1 MALTATAT
9 ERVQHDVRQ
18 QLCIPRCVVFKSSFN
33 RPNLRCAALRP
44 PGPRAAPLPRAPGA
58 RAASAACPHRCWPQH
73 RAPFSSG
80 PPFSTF
86 TLPSPHSQRY
96 FVRKKGKSA
105 AQDIGE
111 LLTKK

>member
-9 ERVQHDVRQ
+9 ARVQHDVRQ
-18 QLCIPRCVVFKSSFN
+18 QLCIPRCVCFKSSFN
-33 RPNLRCAALRP
+33 RPNLRWAAALGRHKMTHLSSQLCLNVAMHLTRLAHVALF
-44 PGPRAAPLPRAPGA
+44 RATP
-58 RAASAACPHRCWPQH
+58 
-73 RAPFSSG
+73 
-80 PPFSTF
+80 
-86 TLPSPHSQRY
+86 RY